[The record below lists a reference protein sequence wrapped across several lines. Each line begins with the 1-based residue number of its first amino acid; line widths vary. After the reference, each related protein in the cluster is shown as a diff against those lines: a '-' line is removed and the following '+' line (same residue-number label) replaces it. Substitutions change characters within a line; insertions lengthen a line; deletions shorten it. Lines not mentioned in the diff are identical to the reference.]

1 MTPRVLKQRTPSIS
15 APGAISPNIGSTP
28 KSGGNVSLVAG
39 RDVMIGSQ
47 SKVRLEMSRVPKA
60 VLVYIPM
67 AQNWNKDTQG
77 IHGGKVSGDSG
88 G

>member
-1 MTPRVLKQRTPSIS
+1 
-15 APGAISPNIGSTP
+15 
-28 KSGGNVSLVAG
+28 
-39 RDVMIGSQ
+39 MIGSQ

-88 G
+88 